1 MGQKKVLVGL
11 MIGCFFLVGTSSG
24 MAAMWD
30 RHCQVA
36 IEDLQR
42 LQQEISVKKQEVD
55 VARLVKA
62 IPSNFVFGQLQES
75 INTYND
81 GSQAENEL
89 KVIFQN
95 VRFAVSEFSRSCL
108 KSHRVPQ

>member
-1 MGQKKVLVGL
+1 MRQKKVLVGL
-11 MIGCFFLVGTSSG
+11 IIGCFFLVGTSSG
-24 MAAMWD
+24 MAAIWD

-42 LQQEISVKKQEVD
+42 LQKEISVKKQEVD

-62 IPSNFVFGQLQES
+62 IPSNFVSGYLQDS
-75 INTYND
+75 IDTYKD
-81 GSQAENEL
+81 RSQAENEL

-95 VRFAVSEFSRSCL
+95 VSFAVSEFSRLCL
-108 KSHRVPQ
+108 KSHRVLQ

>member
-1 MGQKKVLVGL
+1 
-11 MIGCFFLVGTSSG
+11 

-55 VARLVKA
+55 AARVVQA
-62 IPSNFVFGQLQES
+62 IPSNFVFG
-75 INTYND
+75 
-81 GSQAENEL
+81 
-89 KVIFQN
+89 
-95 VRFAVSEFSRSCL
+95 
-108 KSHRVPQ
+108 

>member
-1 MGQKKVLVGL
+1 MRENHTQHDGFTLGLCSCILQSLQQNRHELCELIKIGNRKGENRNGAKKVLVGL

-42 LQQEISVKKQEVD
+42 LLQEISVKKQEVD
-55 VARLVKA
+55 AARVVQA
-62 IPSNFVFGQLQES
+62 IPSNFVFG
-75 INTYND
+75 
-81 GSQAENEL
+81 
-89 KVIFQN
+89 
-95 VRFAVSEFSRSCL
+95 
-108 KSHRVPQ
+108 